1 MPAQLA
7 TAKTVLRFRV
17 GLGVQPFDSPAAT
30 AAQQDAKCGQNEKT
44 HGYAPSDAFPTVTI
58 ARSNLNHPVA
68 AIFPH
73 HAQFNRTLNRRIY
86 PATGRGII
94 LRTHT
99 GRDYSF
105 MARGTGKQRI
115 EPRFGSDR
123 RSGDDLRADPEDR
136 PVAKRKTTR
145 KPAAS
150 RRRKTR
156 RSGGGGGFIGL
167 LRRMVY
173 WSMVLCLWG
182 GIGLAGTV
190 IYFAAKMPQT
200 TTWAIPDRPPNVKI
214 VSVEGDLI
222 ANRGASGGE
231 AISLHDMSPY
241 IPEAVVAIED
251 RRFYSHFGV
260 DPIGFAR
267 AMATNLI
274 SGRLVQGG
282 STITQQL
289 AKNLFLTPDRTIE
302 RKVQEVLLALWL
314 ERKYTKDQILEMY
327 LNRVYLGSGSYGVA
341 AASRRYFNKS
351 AKEVTLPEAALIAG
365 LLKAP
370 SRLSP
375 ARDPKAARERSQLVL
390 AAMREQGMIGD
401 KELNFAM
408 KQPAT
413 RAASYWSGSEQYVAD
428 RVMEELPGLI
438 GDVRSDV
445 IVDTTVDL
453 GLQKLGEASIRDLIS
468 KNGEKLNVSQGAMV
482 SIDGTGAVRA
492 LIGGYDYANS
502 QFDRASEAKRQP
514 GSAFKPFVY
523 LSALEQGFTP
533 ESVRNDAPIRIG
545 NWTPG
550 NFNGKYFG
558 KVTLA
563 EALARSLNSVSA
575 QLVMEVGPSTV
586 VSTAHRLGIES
597 NLTAN
602 ASLAL
607 GTSEVTLLELTD
619 SFVPFANGGYKAP
632 IHIIRRVT
640 TNEGKVLYEFKRPQP
655 SRVIDERN
663 VGMMNAMLRQT
674 VDSGTATKAKFGW
687 PAAGKTGTS
696 QNFRDAWFI
705 GYTSNLTTGV
715 WFGNDDGKPTKKI
728 TGGSLPAIAWKD
740 FMVAAHKGVPV
751 AQLPGD
757 YQLHQQV
764 IEGNDVLPGS
774 GDSVPAAEGVPS
786 AQLDPAGQMPPA
798 DLGDQTGS
806 THPVPPGSVS
816 GGKGRKTTL
825 FDLIMGN

>member
-1 MPAQLA
+1 MA
-7 TAKTVLRFRV
+7 
-17 GLGVQPFDSPAAT
+17 S
-30 AAQQDAKCGQNEKT
+30 
-44 HGYAPSDAFPTVTI
+44 
-58 ARSNLNHPVA
+58 
-68 AIFPH
+68 
-73 HAQFNRTLNRRIY
+73 
-86 PATGRGII
+86 
-94 LRTHT
+94 
-99 GRDYSF
+99 RD
-105 MARGTGKQRI
+105 RGKQRI
-115 EPRFGSDR
+115 EPGFGTDR

-136 PVAKRKTTR
+136 PVAKRKTAR
-145 KPAAS
+145 KPAKSKRVRS
-150 RRRKTR
+150 RRG
-156 RSGGGGGFIGL
+156 SGGGGFFGA
-167 LRRMVY
+167 LRRLVY
-173 WSMVLCLWG
+173 WSFVLCIWG
-182 GIGLAGTV
+182 GIALAGTV

-214 VSVEGDLI
+214 VSVKGDLI

-241 IPEAVVAIED
+241 LPEAVVAIED

-260 DPIGFAR
+260 DPIGFTR
-267 AMATNLI
+267 AMVANVM

-302 RKVQEVLLALWL
+302 RKVQEVMLALWL

-375 ARDPKAARERSQLVL
+375 ARDPKAASERSQLVL
-390 AAMREQGMIGD
+390 AAMREQGMIGA
-401 KELNFAM
+401 KELDFAM

-428 RVMEELPGLI
+428 RVMEELPDLI

-468 KNGEKLNVSQGAMV
+468 KNGDKLNVSQGALV
-482 SIDGTGAVRA
+482 SVDGTGAVRA
-492 LIGGYDYANS
+492 LVGGYDYANS

-575 QLVMEVGPSTV
+575 QLVMEVGPTTV

-632 IHIIRRVT
+632 PYIIRRVT
-640 TNEGKVLYEFKRPQP
+640 TNEGKVLYQHKNTATD
-655 SRVIDERN
+655 RVIDPRN

-674 VDSGTATKAKFGW
+674 VDTGTATKAKFGW

-764 IEGNDVLPGS
+764 NDGNDILPSS
-774 GDSVPAAEGVPS
+774 GVDPTVPASEGIPS
-786 AQLDPAGQMPPA
+786 AQLNPAGPMPPA

-806 THPVPPGSVS
+806 TRPVPPGEV
-816 GGKGRKTTL
+816 GHKGRKTTL

>member
-1 MPAQLA
+1 M
-7 TAKTVLRFRV
+7 
-17 GLGVQPFDSPAAT
+17 
-30 AAQQDAKCGQNEKT
+30 
-44 HGYAPSDAFPTVTI
+44 
-58 ARSNLNHPVA
+58 
-68 AIFPH
+68 
-73 HAQFNRTLNRRIY
+73 
-86 PATGRGII
+86 
-94 LRTHT
+94 
-99 GRDYSF
+99 
-105 MARGTGKQRI
+105 
-115 EPRFGSDR
+115 
-123 RSGDDLRADPEDR
+123 RADPEDR
-136 PVAKRKTTR
+136 PVAKRKTAR
-145 KPAAS
+145 KSTKS
-150 RRRKTR
+150 RRGSSR
-156 RSGGGGGFIGL
+156 RSRSSGGFVGL
-167 LRRMVY
+167 LRRAVY
-173 WSMVLCLWG
+173 WSFVLCIWG
-182 GIGLAGTV
+182 GIALAGTV
-190 IYFAAKMPQT
+190 LYFAAKMPQT
-200 TTWAIPDRPPNVKI
+200 TSWAIPDRAPNVKI
-214 VSVEGDLI
+214 VSVEGELI

-231 AISLHDMSPY
+231 AVGLHDMSPY

-267 AMATNLI
+267 AMVTNLV

-314 ERKYTKDQILEMY
+314 EQKYTKTQILEMY
-327 LNRVYLGSGSYGVA
+327 LNRVYLGSGSYGVS
-341 AASRRYFNKS
+341 AASHRYFNKS
-351 AKEVTLPEAALIAG
+351 AKEVTLPEAALLAG

-375 ARDPKAARERSQLVL
+375 ARDPQAARERSQLVL
-390 AAMREQGMIGD
+390 AAMREQGMIGSD
-401 KELNFAM
+401 ELNVAM
-408 KQPAT
+408 KQPTT

-428 RVMEELPGLI
+428 RVMEELPDLI
-438 GDVRSDV
+438 GEVSNDI

-468 KNGEKLNVSQGAMV
+468 ANGEKLNVSQGALV
-482 SIDGTGAVRA
+482 SVDGTGAVRA

-523 LSALEQGFTP
+523 LSALEKGLTP
-533 ESVRNDAPIRIG
+533 ETIRIDAPIRIG
-545 NWTPG
+545 KWTPG
-550 NFNGKYFG
+550 NYNGKYFG
-558 KVTLA
+558 NVTLA

-575 QLVMEVGPSTV
+575 QLVMEVGPATV
-586 VSTAHRLGIES
+586 VSTAHRLGIDS
-597 NLTAN
+597 NLMTN

-632 IHIIRRVT
+632 VHIIRRVT
-640 TNEGKVLYEFKRPQP
+640 TNSGKLLYEYKGPAP
-655 SRVIDERN
+655 DRVVSPRN
-663 VGMMNAMLRQT
+663 LSMMNAMLSQT
-674 VDSGTATKAKFGW
+674 IETGTATKARFGW

-751 AQLPGD
+751 APLPGD
-757 YQLHQQV
+757 YRLDKL
-764 IEGNDVLPGS
+764 IEEGNDILPDS
-774 GDSVPAAEGVPS
+774 GVDPSAPS
-786 AQLDPAGQMPPA
+786 AQLDPGGQIG
-798 DLGDQTGS
+798 LGDQTGS
-806 THPVPPGSVS
+806 TMPVPS
-816 GGKGRKTTL
+816 GDVGANAQKGRKTTL

>member
-1 MPAQLA
+1 MASRD
-7 TAKTVLRFRV
+7 K
-17 GLGVQPFDSPAAT
+17 
-30 AAQQDAKCGQNEKT
+30 
-44 HGYAPSDAFPTVTI
+44 
-58 ARSNLNHPVA
+58 
-68 AIFPH
+68 
-73 HAQFNRTLNRRIY
+73 
-86 PATGRGII
+86 GR
-94 LRTHT
+94 
-99 GRDYSF
+99 
-105 MARGTGKQRI
+105 QRI
-115 EPRFGSDR
+115 EPAFSSGR

-136 PVAKRKTTR
+136 PVAKRKTAR
-145 KPAAS
+145 KPIRPKRARS
-150 RRRKTR
+150 RRG
-156 RSGGGGGFIGL
+156 SGRGGFLGL
-167 LRRMVY
+167 LRRAVY
-173 WSMVLCLWG
+173 WSFVLCIWG
-182 GIGLAGTV
+182 GIALAGTV

-200 TTWAIPDRPPNVKI
+200 TTWSIPDRPPNVKI
-214 VSVEGDLI
+214 VSVEGNLI

-231 AISLHDMSPY
+231 AISLHEMSPY
-241 IPEAVVAIED
+241 LPEAVVAIED

-267 AMATNLI
+267 AMAANVM

-314 ERKYTKDQILEMY
+314 ERKYTKKQILEMY

-341 AASRRYFNKS
+341 AASRRYFDKS
-351 AKEVTLPEAALIAG
+351 AKEVALPEAALIAG

-375 ARDPKAARERSQLVL
+375 ARDPKAASERAQLVL
-390 AAMREQGMIGD
+390 AAMRDQGMIGD

-408 KQPAT
+408 KQPAS

-428 RVMEELPGLI
+428 RVMEELPALI

-482 SIDGTGAVRA
+482 SVDGTGAVRA

-550 NFNGKYFG
+550 NYNGKYFG

-575 QLVMEVGPSTV
+575 QLVMEVGPKTV

-597 NLTAN
+597 NLTSN

-632 IHIIRRVT
+632 LHIIRRVT
-640 TNEGKVLYEFKRPQP
+640 TNDGKVLYEYKSPAP
-655 SRVIDERN
+655 SRVIDPRN
-663 VGMMNAMLRQT
+663 VGMMNAMLSQT
-674 VDSGTATKAKFGW
+674 VESGTATKAKFGW

-757 YQLHQQV
+757 YQLRQQV
-764 IEGNDVLPGS
+764 NDGNDILPAS
-774 GDSVPAAEGVPS
+774 GGDPAVPAAEGVPS
-786 AQLDPAGQMPPA
+786 AQLDPAGPVPPA
-798 DLGDQTGS
+798 GLGDQTGS
-806 THPVPPGSVS
+806 TRPVPPANV
-816 GGKGRKTTL
+816 GGNGGQKGRKTTL